1 MQYESIE
8 SERYGTISTLIFE
21 FRSSPT
27 AYNVKFKNSRTLN
40 IHDFFLSFQSHT
52 NEEVKWIQLK
62 TKHIAE
68 NLLLR
73 FNKIDLETK
82 QNNPISA
89 VTNSFVVHE

>member
-1 MQYESIE
+1 M
-8 SERYGTISTLIFE
+8 
-21 FRSSPT
+21 
-27 AYNVKFKNSRTLN
+27 KFKNSKTLN
-40 IHDFFLSFQSHT
+40 SYDFFFSFQSHT
-52 NEEVKWIQLK
+52 NEEVKWIQQK

-73 FNKIDLETK
+73 FNKIVLETK